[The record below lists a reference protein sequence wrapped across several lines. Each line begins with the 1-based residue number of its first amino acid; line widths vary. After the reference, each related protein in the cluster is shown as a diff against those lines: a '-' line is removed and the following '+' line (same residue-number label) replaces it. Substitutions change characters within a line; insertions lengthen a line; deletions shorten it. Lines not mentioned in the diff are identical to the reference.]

1 MILLL
6 RGFVIK
12 TCCKA
17 EGTTGPECFRGA
29 AGGAAPRRARVFWV
43 AGGKRGSESP
53 NRKELRTWL
62 LAIRIQEP
70 SVFPWTCSVAQLLC
84 LVRSSSCLE
93 NAVGAPSQPP
103 SPPEG
108 AFPQFLPRV
117 GTTGSQSP
125 PPHTAARSS
134 SDHDAWGLL
143 WLLLAL
149 ARPLSPHSER
159 QTPQEIR
166 AEASDELA
174 VRYCNCCFHT
184 RRSGAAHWCLAVPGS
199 NPALTAFSG
208 RGFGASQW
216 ALLFVALEMGVVAV
230 PTAQGPGRDWSR

>member
-1 MILLL
+1 MAAGHQDPGAFCVSMDLFSGPVTVPSEVQLLL
-6 RGFVIK
+6 RERCGS
-12 TCCKA
+12 
-17 EGTTGPECFRGA
+17 PEPASFPARGCIPA
-29 AGGAAPRRARVFWV
+29 ISTSSGDDWV
-43 AGGKRGSESP
+43 TE
-53 NRKELRTWL
+53 
-62 LAIRIQEP
+62 
-70 SVFPWTCSVAQLLC
+70 
-84 LVRSSSCLE
+84 
-93 NAVGAPSQPP
+93 
-103 SPPEG
+103 
-108 AFPQFLPRV
+108 
-117 GTTGSQSP
+117 P
-125 PPHTAARSS
+125 PPPTAARSS